1 MNRGR
6 ANSIRKWL
14 CFVPLILLVIFHLVV
29 NWLYIS
35 TNVTIL
41 GVDVP
46 AHLGST
52 LVYNRILKQV
62 DLKTLFKA
70 LTWSW
75 NRPPLPFLT
84 AVLLY
89 RLFGISTDSA
99 LMSNSL
105 YVIVLLLS
113 VYGIGRRVYDRPV
126 GLLAA
131 FLVSTYPILFN
142 LSRTFYPDFALT
154 ALVALS
160 IYFLIGVDRFHNRKY
175 SLLLGLTLG
184 LGMLSKW
191 SFVAF
196 IGAPLLYVIIKSRAG
211 LDIRSSVG
219 IKAEASS
226 PLHRI
231 LISPGVHMMA
241 GLLLAA
247 IWYLPNWDQLSGFLL
262 GIWLFPLFGLLLAA
276 TFYILSRQPSPG
288 TNLLSALLLGALVA
302 SLWSLPNLGFVRR
315 FFVIGYSGV
324 NVAGKPFSF
333 RDPAIYLRYLRLM
346 MTAQLS
352 PLYFGAFVVA
362 IFVLVYLR
370 LKGSSVGQAVE
381 ISDHAWIIFL
391 WFAVSLLV
399 FTLSR
404 TISVRFDV
412 PLLPSV
418 ALITARGF
426 WEVRRRSV
434 RAALISTLI
443 TVGMVQ
449 FLALSFDSLDWLREV
464 ARFDLPMLGEGD
476 LFAEGKLILLPNSG
490 VTDKRFWIVPDILE
504 LVRVDMEAEGRE
516 EVWVAILGGRRYL
529 NVLLLEYVRRLYEY
543 PIEARPLAKGSE
555 TQPANPRLFEYDYV
569 VQSVSLDEEMDR
581 EKDPLFDAV
590 FDLMKTYELP
600 NGDRAYIYKK
610 RSVSGRLL
618 LVTMPLVDRRKLGI
632 SEGIKG

>member
-1 MNRGR
+1 
-6 ANSIRKWL
+6 
-14 CFVPLILLVIFHLVV
+14 
-29 NWLYIS
+29 
-35 TNVTIL
+35 
-41 GVDVP
+41 
-46 AHLGST
+46 
-52 LVYNRILKQV
+52 
-62 DLKTLFKA
+62 
-70 LTWSW
+70 
-75 NRPPLPFLT
+75 
-84 AVLLY
+84 
-89 RLFGISTDSA
+89 
-99 LMSNSL
+99 
-105 YVIVLLLS
+105 
-113 VYGIGRRVYDRPV
+113 
-126 GLLAA
+126 
-131 FLVSTYPILFN
+131 
-142 LSRTFYPDFALT
+142 
-154 ALVALS
+154 
-160 IYFLIGVDRFHNRKY
+160 
-175 SLLLGLTLG
+175 
-184 LGMLSKW
+184 MLSKW

>member
-1 MNRGR
+1 MTTRR
-6 ANSIRKWL
+6 SNSIRKRL
-14 CFVPLILLVIFHLVV
+14 SFTALILLVIIHLVV

-46 AHLGST
+46 AHLEST
-52 LVYNRILKQV
+52 LVYNRILSHV
-62 DLKTLFKA
+62 DLKALFRA

-84 AVLLY
+84 AVLFY
-89 RLFGISTDSA
+89 RLFGVSTDSA
-99 LMSNSL
+99 LMSNSPYL
-105 YVIVLLLS
+105 IVLLFS
-113 VYGIGRRVYDRPV
+113 VYGIGRRVYNRPV

-160 IYFLIGVDRFHNRKY
+160 IYFLMGVERFHNRKY

-191 SFVAF
+191 PFAAFV
-196 IGAPLLYVIIKSRAG
+196 GASLLYVIIRSRGG
-211 LDIRSSVG
+211 LDIRLSVG
-219 IKAEASS
+219 IEAETSS

-231 LISPGVHMMA
+231 LICPGVHIMA
-241 GLLLAA
+241 GFLLAA

-262 GIWLFPLFGLLLAA
+262 GIWLFPLLGVLLAA
-276 TFYILSRQPSPG
+276 TFYILSRRPSPG

-352 PLYFGAFVVA
+352 PLYFGAFIVA

-370 LKGSSVGQAVE
+370 LKGSSMRRAVE

-391 WFAVSLLV
+391 WFTVPLLV

-404 TISVRFDV
+404 TINVRFDV
-412 PLLPSV
+412 PLLPSA

-426 WEVRRRSV
+426 WEVKRRWIRV
-434 RAALISTLI
+434 VLISTLI

-449 FLALSFDSLDWLREV
+449 FLALSFDGLGWLQEV
-464 ARFDLPMLGEGD
+464 ARFDLPMLGEGS
-476 LFAEGKLILLPNSG
+476 LFAQGKLILLPNSG
-490 VTDKRFWIVPDILE
+490 VTDSRFWIEPDILE
-504 LVRVDMEAEGRE
+504 LVRADMEVEDRE
-516 EVWVAILGGRRYL
+516 EERIAVLGERRYL
-529 NVLLLEYVRRLYEY
+529 NVLLLEYVRRLYQY
-543 PIEARPLAKGSE
+543 PIEACGLAKGSE

-569 VQSVSLDEEMDR
+569 VRPVSLDEETDR
-581 EKDPLFDAV
+581 ERDPLFDAV
-590 FDLMKTYELP
+590 FDLMKRYDLP
-600 NGDRAYIYKK
+600 NGDRVYIYKK
-610 RSVSGRLL
+610 RSVSGQLL
-618 LVTMPLVDRRKLGI
+618 LVTTPVVNRGKPGI
-632 SEGIKG
+632 SRGIKG